1 MFLSGHWRWPM
12 SDEDLDYYRRR
23 ERQERLAAKSA
34 TSLAARR
41 IHQDL
46 ALRYSV
52 MLMWSY
58 AEPLAA

>member
-1 MFLSGHWRWPM
+1 M
-12 SDEDLDYYRRR
+12 SDEDLEYYRRR

-34 TSLAARR
+34 ASLPARR
-41 IHQDL
+41 AHQEL

-52 MLMWSY
+52 MIMWAY

>member
-1 MFLSGHWRWPM
+1 M

-23 ERQERLAAKSA
+23 ERQERLAAKAA